1 MTPDSIA
8 IIEDNHQPDTE
19 SFEFALTTLGDE
31 VHTAVISYIQGLTA
45 AHEKELAQNRRAI
58 NDLEKRNGELEHKV
72 EHEAQVNENLAGEV
86 RGKEMLVGKLQE
98 KVIDQGR
105 VVSELCK
112 EVDRLHKK
120 NDSLSVKSNLVGRL
134 QEKVVEQG
142 RMVSELCKEVDKLS
156 RENETLQLTT
166 PALPRLVP
174 TTSPG
179 TMDDSVIGNKNNSPL
194 RALIPNIEHC
204 PVGSRQQVPS
214 ESPNLSTRASPP
226 AIANIDTRRQRR
238 RVSMPGGG
246 SYASEERTI
255 HPSMRR
261 SNHRRLSTGAAACA

>member
-156 RENETLQLTT
+156 RENETLQRT
-166 PALPRLVP
+166 PVLPRFVP
-174 TTSPG
+174 TSPG
-179 TMDDSVIGNKNNSPL
+179 TMDDSVIGNKNKRDTSADHP
-194 RALIPNIEHC
+194 RVAQAC
-204 PVGSRQQVPS
+204 SYDVPWYHGRFC
-214 ESPNLSTRASPP
+214 NW
-226 AIANIDTRRQRR
+226 Q
-238 RVSMPGGG
+238 
-246 SYASEERTI
+246 
-255 HPSMRR
+255 
-261 SNHRRLSTGAAACA
+261 